1 MSIAFICI
9 SEESSWSLNI
19 FSFSSASTAALRS
32 IKKHQAIEM
41 AFTLF
46 PPLGAK
52 VKNIITVPL
61 PWVHPLIDGKDGSKK
76 LGKNFNPSEGYECN
90 QGHEG
95 VVLSTSSI
103 RNSVCGI
110 YTSTNK
116 YIITTTSVSEE
127 QMYTFQN

>member
-1 MSIAFICI
+1 MSIAFIYI

-19 FSFSSASTAALRS
+19 SSFSSASTAALRS

-61 PWVHPLIDGKDGSKK
+61 PWVHPLLDGKDGSKK
-76 LGKNFNPSEGYECN
+76 LGKNFKDMNVIKGMKGLYFPHHLLERVCVVHTPPQTNTPSPPP
-90 QGHEG
+90 
-95 VVLSTSSI
+95 LSLK
-103 RNSVCGI
+103 
-110 YTSTNK
+110 NK
-116 YIITTTSVSEE
+116 CILSK
-127 QMYTFQN
+127 N